1 MIKINGAITVSII
14 IATYNR
20 VKFIGTTLDSI
31 LNQNY
36 FNYEVIIV
44 DDGGTDNTREV
55 LQNYINDPKFKFYER
70 PKEYPKGCPGSRN
83 FGLTKA
89 QGEFI
94 WFFDDDDIAHP
105 DLLENCISE
114 LKNIKNDFCR
124 FERTVFYDFEKI
136 EFDKI
141 ENPKTETVSKKD
153 LKQLII
159 GELPFNS
166 CQVIWRKASLGKE
179 HFRGDIIYA
188 DDWEF
193 YSRLLSMG
201 LKGVSID
208 KILLFARKHPG
219 SATHKY
225 KSGNKKIM
233 NSVILA
239 NFSVID
245 LTIKENILDKQLFKF
260 FYRQAIFFN
269 SYPIV
274 RYLVKKSNL
283 NLFNTLKYQIGFYAY
298 PALGPIFNLKSKLKK
313 S

>member
-1 MIKINGAITVSII
+1 MNKHIPIVSII

-20 VKFIGTTLDSI
+20 AKFIDTTLDSI
-31 LNQNY
+31 LNQTY
-36 FNYEVIIV
+36 FNIEVIIV
-44 DDGGTDNTREV
+44 DDGGDDNTIEV
-55 LQNYINDPKFKFYER
+55 LKPYLRDPRFKFYKR
-70 PKEYPKGCPGSRN
+70 PLIFPKGCPGSRN
-83 FGLTKA
+83 FGLSKVT
-89 QGEFI
+89 GEFV

-105 DLLENCISE
+105 DLLENCIYE
-114 LKNIKNDFCR
+114 LRNTEQDFCR

-141 ENPKTETVSKKD
+141 ENPKRETVSKKN

-193 YSRLLSMG
+193 YSRLLSME
-201 LKGVSID
+201 LNGVSID
-208 KILLFARKHPG
+208 KTLLFARKHPG

-225 KSGNKKIM
+225 KCGNKKIM
-233 NSVILA
+233 KSVILA

-245 LTIKENILDKQLFKF
+245 LVIKGNFMDRQLFKF
-260 FYRQAIFFN
+260 FYRRALFFN

-274 RYLVKKSNL
+274 KYLVEKSNL
-283 NLFNTLKYQIGFYAY
+283 NFLNKIKYKLGFYAY
-298 PALGPIFNLKSKLKK
+298 PVLRPIFKLKSKLKV